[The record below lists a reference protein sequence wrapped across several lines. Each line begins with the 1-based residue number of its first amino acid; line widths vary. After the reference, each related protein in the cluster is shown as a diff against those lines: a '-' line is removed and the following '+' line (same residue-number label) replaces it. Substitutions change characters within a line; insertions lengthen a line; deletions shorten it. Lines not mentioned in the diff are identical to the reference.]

1 MLSAVP
7 VEGMAPTR
15 EAYENPKAFWR
26 SAILRVAMGGRVA
39 DMAMEISVG
48 GGGGGVV
55 SVVGGGCFGAV

>member
-1 MLSAVP
+1 VLSAVP
-7 VEGMAPTR
+7 VEGTAPTR

-48 GGGGGVV
+48 GGGVV
-55 SVVGGGCFGAV
+55 VFVVGGGCFSAI